1 MVFNSGGKKT
11 KGKARKN
18 FRKPKVFNSEELK
31 KISGQEYAFVTKK
44 LGDNR
49 YTLICYD
56 KVSRM
61 GILRGSLKRGPKLD
75 INQMVLVS
83 IRDFQDDKCDIIAIY
98 STEEVDKLIA
108 FNEILP
114 SFAKEGKIC
123 SSVPLEES
131 IIQIGD
137 DTDSD
142 DISLNSKNNDDD
154 DEIEGIDIDDL

>member
-18 FRKPKVFNSEELK
+18 VRRPRVFNSEELK

-49 YTLICYD
+49 FSLICYD

-61 GILRGSLKRGPKLD
+61 GILRGSLKRSSRLD
-75 INQMVLVS
+75 INNMVLVS

-98 STEEVDKLIA
+98 TDEEVDKLVS
-108 FNEILP
+108 FNEVLP
-114 SFAKEGKIC
+114 SFAREGKIC
-123 SSVPLEES
+123 SSVPVEES

-137 DTDSD
+137 DDDNDSD
-142 DISLNSKNNDDD
+142 EESVNSKISDDF
-154 DEIEGIDIDDL
+154 EGIDIDDL